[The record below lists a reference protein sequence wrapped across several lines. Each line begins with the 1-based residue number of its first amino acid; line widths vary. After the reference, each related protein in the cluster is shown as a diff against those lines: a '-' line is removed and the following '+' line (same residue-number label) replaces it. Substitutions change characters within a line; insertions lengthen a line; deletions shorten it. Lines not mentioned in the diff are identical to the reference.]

1 MDLVQYIA
9 ALMCLITGVV
19 CLRSAPGRIIPYL
32 RRRART
38 PKDFE
43 SGLKVAMTVRRAMGV
58 AGIGLAIFLV
68 LKEWAAH
75 N

>member
-1 MDLVQYIA
+1 MDLVQYTA
-9 ALMCLITGVV
+9 ALMCLIIGVI
-19 CLRSAPGRIIPYL
+19 CLRSAPGKIIPYVG
-32 RRRART
+32 RRAKN

-43 SGLKVAMTVRRAMGV
+43 SGLKVAMIVRRAMGV

-68 LKEWAAH
+68 LKEWATH